1 MALPSKFKSTSYTLL
16 TFVNKDLT
24 AGEHFMESK
33 NIQISELAFQIVEH
47 SEVMEGFDFNNYNT
61 KSEELKYI
69 NRETISEFLK
79 CDETSVFV
87 RELEDG
93 NYQLVAH
100 NTASNE
106 TVLVNGIGN
115 HLVALINSVRL
126 AAKNYSKIKSGDFS
140 EPLLTHDLIKSIN
153 ERILFLRR
161 DEAGIGKYRGLTYIG
176 TEHKVCIFIYDPKI
190 DSRRRINCTHLES
203 SLNDNIKIQLDKLIN
218 FVNNKAFKSDETFM
232 IDLAKFVARFVQ
244 IHPFGDGNGRTSRLL
259 TNYILLSYGKNII
272 DIPDEKRDEY
282 CHCISYAL
290 ADSDEAFCA
299 ELDSY
304 KEFYEKA
311 VKKYGPRTSGDNRFL
326 PLANFLEQC
335 KIKNAKRYIGNI
347 INYKKKSVL
356 QDKFSVQIITR
367 NNSEN
372 NQ

>member
-1 MALPSKFKSTSYTLL
+1 
-16 TFVNKDLT
+16 
-24 AGEHFMESK
+24 MESK

-69 NRETISEFLK
+69 NRETVSEFLK
-79 CDETSVFV
+79 CDETSVFI

-100 NTASNE
+100 NTVSNE

-126 AAKNYSKIKSGDFS
+126 ATINYAKIKSGNFDGQ
-140 EPLLTHDLIKSIN
+140 LLTHELIKSIN
-153 ERILFLRR
+153 ERILYFRR

-176 TEHKVCIFIYDPKI
+176 TEHKVCISIYDPKI
-190 DSRRRINCTHLES
+190 ERRRKINCTHLEG
-203 SLNDNIKIQLDKLIN
+203 SLNDNIKIQLDKLID
-218 FVNNKAFKSDETFM
+218 FVNHQAFKSDETFM
-232 IDLAKFVARFVQ
+232 LDLAKFVARFVQ

-304 KEFYEKA
+304 KEFYENA
-311 VKKYGPRTSGDNRFL
+311 VKKYGARTNGDNRFL
-326 PLANFLEQC
+326 PLADFLEHC
-335 KIKNAKRYIGNI
+335 KIKTAKRYISNI
-347 INYKKKSVL
+347 INYKKKGVS
-356 QDKFSVQIITR
+356 QDKFSVQIVT
-367 NNSEN
+367 NNYSED
-372 NQ
+372 QK